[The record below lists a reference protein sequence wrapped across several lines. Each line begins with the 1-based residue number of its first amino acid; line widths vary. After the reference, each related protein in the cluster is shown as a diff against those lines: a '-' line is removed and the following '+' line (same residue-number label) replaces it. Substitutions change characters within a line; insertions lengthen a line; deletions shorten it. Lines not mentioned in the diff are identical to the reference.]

1 MNKVPSKAK
10 KAKNSSSD
18 KKEDKADPEIQ
29 ASQKLEPGLYIVSTP
44 IGNLRDITLRALDV
58 LGSCDLVLSEDK
70 RVTQKLLSAYSLKP
84 RMMAYHDHNGEQ
96 QRPKILKALAEDQ
109 AIALVS
115 DAGTPAIS
123 DPGYKLVRAVHKAG
137 HRVIPI
143 PGASAVLCALV
154 GSTLPTDQFLF
165 AGFLPPKKSARQ
177 AKLSSLAQSDA
188 TLIFYESARRLKAFL
203 EDVYSIMGNRQVV
216 IARELTKKFEEF
228 IHESIED
235 TLHHLEEDQY
245 KGEIVVLLGPSD
257 KTPDENYSTEQLDDL
272 LGHALA
278 ELGMSVRDAA
288 AHVAEETGVQKRR
301 LYARALALNHAGRS
315 DVSF

>member
-1 MNKVPSKAK
+1 
-10 KAKNSSSD
+10 
-18 KKEDKADPEIQ
+18 
-29 ASQKLEPGLYIVSTP
+29 
-44 IGNLRDITLRALDV
+44 
-58 LGSCDLVLSEDK
+58 
-70 RVTQKLLSAYSLKP
+70 
-84 RMMAYHDHNGEQ
+84 
-96 QRPKILKALAEDQ
+96 
-109 AIALVS
+109 
-115 DAGTPAIS
+115 
-123 DPGYKLVRAVHKAG
+123 
-137 HRVIPI
+137 
-143 PGASAVLCALV
+143 
-154 GSTLPTDQFLF
+154 
-165 AGFLPPKKSARQ
+165 LPPKKSARQ